1 MYKVLFES
9 RVFPEG
15 TQTRQNNRA
24 PFQLFESRVFPEGT
38 QTDIMS
44 SLWNAMFES
53 RVFPEGTVTR
63 GANSAGVPPLPP
75 ARRCGMMGPKDR
87 E

>member
-1 MYKVLFES
+1 MCQRRSAFES

-15 TQTRQNNRA
+15 TQTIN
-24 PFQLFESRVFPEGT
+24 ES
-38 QTDIMS
+38 QTLM
-44 SLWNAMFES
+44 LMFES
-53 RVFPEGTVTR
+53 RVFSEGTVTR

-75 ARRCGMMGPKDR
+75 ARRCGMMGPRDR